1 MSLRTRGKKSG
12 SELKLTKKIEKLFK
26 SYREQLLHLGKL
38 YGVVEIKSYARSA
51 KRLTISQLELLLIKN
66 HIKLPINR
74 SSDKAIAKQ
83 ELKQITITNVYLS
96 LFIVFFIGCLILTRP
111 YIKKIVNEVK
121 FTYVAEEYKSKKVTK
136 SKPKKSKSKAE
147 KKSEIEPEIFKEEHD
162 NTVSL
167 NAETT
172 ENLFEDLGYDLKGV
186 RAGQKVKPIYL
197 TKLPKDLSS
206 LGDTNKKRELFIKII
221 LPLVLNENEKITK
234 DRKKLFKILGK
245 NFNTAGER
253 VWLRRRFKE
262 YKIDDGDLSKL
273 KMRMDIIPVSI
284 AIAQAANE
292 SGWGTSR
299 FALEGNALFG
309 QWTWS
314 KKGISPKNKDPN
326 KSHKVLQFQVLKAS
340 VRAYKNNLNT
350 HNAYREFREARA
362 KIRQEDKQIIGLEL
376 TKYLKSYAAIGE
388 KYVVILDD
396 IIEKNSLTDF
406 DKANLLPT
414 NLTTGVAL

>member
-1 MSLRTRGKKSG
+1 MSLYSRSEKRGGK
-12 SELKLTKKIEKLFK
+12 LKLSKKIEKLFK

-38 YGVVEIKSYARSA
+38 YGVVEIKSYAKSA

-66 HIKLPINR
+66 NIKLPVNR
-74 SSDKAIAKQ
+74 SSDKALAKH
-83 ELKQITITNVYLS
+83 ELKQNAITNAYLS
-96 LFIVFFIGCLILTRP
+96 IFIIFFIGSLILTRP

-121 FTYVAEEYKSKKVTK
+121 FTYVAEEYKSAKIIKKK
-136 SKPKKSKSKAE
+136 EKKSKKKVE
-147 KKSEIEPEIFKEEHD
+147 KEIEPEKKEYD

-172 ENLFEDLGYDLKGV
+172 SNLFEDLGYDLKGV

-197 TKLPKDLSS
+197 TKLPRDLKT
-206 LGDTNKKRELFIKII
+206 LGDTSKKRELFIKIV
-221 LPLVLNENEKITK
+221 LPLILHENNKITV

-253 VWLRRRFKE
+253 VWLKRRFKE

-273 KMRMDIIPVSI
+273 KMRMDIIPVSL
-284 AIAQAANE
+284 ALAQAANE

-326 KSHKVLQFQVLKAS
+326 KTHRVLQFQVLKAS

-350 HNAYREFREARA
+350 HNAYKEFREARA
-362 KIRQEDKQIIGLEL
+362 KLRQEDKKIIGLEL
-376 TKYLKSYAAIGE
+376 SKYIKNYASIGE
-388 KYVVILDD
+388 KYVEIIDD
-396 IIEKNSLTDF
+396 IIKRNSLTDF
-406 DKANLLPT
+406 DKATLLPT
-414 NLTTGVAL
+414 NLKRGVAL

>member
-1 MSLRTRGKKSG
+1 MS
-12 SELKLTKKIEKLFK
+12 KKIEKLFK
-26 SYREQLLHLGKL
+26 SYRDQLLHLAKL
-38 YGVVEIKSYARSA
+38 YGIVEVKSYARSA

-66 HIKLPINR
+66 HIKLPVNR

-83 ELKQITITNVYLS
+83 ELKETSIRNAYLS
-96 LFIVFFIGCLILTRP
+96 LAFIFFIGCMIVTRP
-111 YIKKIVNEVK
+111 YIKNIVNEVK
-121 FTYVAEEYKSKKVTK
+121 FTYVTEEYKTAKILKQ
-136 SKPKKSKSKAE
+136 KKSKSK
-147 KKSEIEPEIFKEEHD
+147 KIEATEEEFIPEQD

-172 ENLFEDLGYDLKGV
+172 LNLFDDLGYDLKGV

-197 TKLPKDLSS
+197 TKLPKDLKT
-206 LGDTNKKRELFIKII
+206 LGDTRKKRELFIKIM
-221 LPLVLNENEKITK
+221 LPLILDENEKILN

-245 NFNTAGER
+245 NFNTVGER
-253 VWLRRRFKE
+253 VWLKRRFKE
-262 YKIDDGDLSKL
+262 YKIEDKDLSKL
-273 KMRMDIIPVSI
+273 KMRMDTIPVSI

-326 KSHKVLQFQVLKAS
+326 KSHKILQFQIIKAS
-340 VRAYKNNLNT
+340 VKAYKNNLNT
-350 HNAYREFREARA
+350 HNAYREFREVRA
-362 KIRQEDKQIIGLEL
+362 QMREEGKPIIGSDL
-376 TKYLKSYAAIGE
+376 TKYLKAYAAIGE
-388 KYVVILDD
+388 KYVAILNN

-406 DKANLLPT
+406 DKAILLPT
-414 NLTTGVAL
+414 KLKTGVAL